1 LLGLS
6 NEAEESV
13 CFVANLASAANLP
26 QRRAD
31 SRRTR
36 DDFDEIKLSN
46 AGGFAMLRKVAVGFL
61 ACAALYLAFSSYLR
75 REVRLPAL
83 PISGGSKDSSGR
95 GCAVEI
101 GMNLVAAVAC
111 SIILSVSVW
120 LNLVAA
126 VA

>member
-1 LLGLS
+1 
-6 NEAEESV
+6 
-13 CFVANLASAANLP
+13 
-26 QRRAD
+26 
-31 SRRTR
+31 
-36 DDFDEIKLSN
+36 
-46 AGGFAMLRKVAVGFL
+46 VAVGFL

-95 GCAVEI
+95 SCAVEI

-111 SIILSVSVW
+111 SLILSVSVW